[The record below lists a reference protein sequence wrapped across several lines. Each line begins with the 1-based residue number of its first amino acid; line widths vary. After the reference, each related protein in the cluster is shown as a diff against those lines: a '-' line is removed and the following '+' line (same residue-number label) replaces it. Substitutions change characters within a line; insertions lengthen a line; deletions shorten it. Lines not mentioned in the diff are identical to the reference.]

1 MLGPEKEQ
9 VRGDWRRMAWS
20 AAPRFFSVHQ
30 TFVLNEGRS
39 ECGEFMDER
48 GIAPTLRVRAQKRA
62 VLIYFAAEA
71 DFS

>member
-1 MLGPEKEQ
+1 MECSST
-9 VRGDWRRMAWS
+9 V
-20 AAPRFFSVHQ
+20 FSVHQ

-39 ECGEFMDER
+39 ECGEFVDEQ

-71 DFS
+71 DFSQTESRSLLKGD